1 MPFRRVEAEQA
12 GPEALGILI
21 PPGKRTLIVLRPR
34 ALDWDLLPMGPLG
47 EGEAVPL
54 FWEVGR
60 EQAQTLA
67 VKLFEALEAWA
78 DGGNGRVDAIAIGD
92 GYQVRAAVG
101 PFVLIVCPR
110 VPGQRYQPLF
120 FDTVSEAQNAV
131 DALAPYLCPPA
142 ETERQAYLNSKGF
155 TLENK
160 KREARNKRQDI

>member
-12 GPEALGILI
+12 GPTALGILI

-34 ALDWDLLPMGPLG
+34 SLDWDLLPMGPLG

-67 VKLFEALEAWA
+67 AKLFEALEAWA
-78 DGGNGRVDAIAIGD
+78 GGGNGRLDAIGASSGE

-101 PFVLIVCPR
+101 PFVLIVCRR
-110 VPGQRYQPLF
+110 VPGQPYEPLL
-120 FDTVSEAQNAV
+120 FDTVSEAQSAV
-131 DALAPYLCPPA
+131 DCLTPYLCPAANADQEAYFNTRNFSA
-142 ETERQAYLNSKGF
+142 ENR
-155 TLENK
+155 
-160 KREARNKRQDI
+160 RPI